1 MAEKFRGVDLLP
13 GSAERLGVA
22 RVSAPD
28 LLPPVSR
35 SEGARLRSLASM
47 ARALGRSGGV
57 LDVVE
62 RAITEGY
69 RVVDADSGSVSVL
82 DRPAGLVR
90 VLVNVGE
97 LSENEVGRPR
107 DETYRIA
114 EFPKLDQVISDL
126 RAWTCSRT
134 DPDADPGELA
144 LLVELDKGA
153 SLGAPVLVD
162 GELWGELYLTRH
174 VGRPAFDDE
183 DLAYVEALAAILA
196 SGVSRAV
203 RESRLTAL
211 AFEDPLTG
219 LANRRRLD
227 RVAATIFPART
238 HVVVVSV
245 DVNELKQINDRD
257 GHDAGD
263 RLLQAVGHALER
275 TSGELPGSLAARTGG
290 DEFCLLVPTGD
301 VRAVDEAVRR
311 FAAAVIDL
319 PHRAGVS
326 CGIASSHGV
335 TASASA
341 LFAAADQAMY
351 HAKRH
356 HLSDPHVVSLPS
368 D

>member
-1 MAEKFRGVDLLP
+1 
-13 GSAERLGVA
+13 
-22 RVSAPD
+22 
-28 LLPPVSR
+28 
-35 SEGARLRSLASM
+35 M
-47 ARALGRSGGV
+47 ARALGRAGGI

-90 VLVNVGE
+90 VLVNVGD
-97 LSENEVGRPR
+97 LSDSEVGRPK
-107 DETYRIA
+107 DETYLIA
-114 EFPKLDQVISDL
+114 DFPKLDQVISDL
-126 RAWTCSRT
+126 RAWTCSRE

-144 LLVELDKGA
+144 LLVELDKGS

-227 RVAATIFPART
+227 QVAATMFNSRAG
-238 HVVVVSV
+238 VVVVSL
-245 DVNELKQINDRD
+245 DLNALKQVNDQH

-263 RLLQAVGHALER
+263 RLLRAVGHELER

-311 FAAAVIDL
+311 FAAAVLDL
-319 PHRAGVS
+319 THPAGVS
-326 CGIASSHGV
+326 CGIASTRGV
-335 TASASA
+335 PTSPST
-341 LFAAADQAMY
+341 LFAAADRAMY

-356 HLSDPHVVSLPS
+356 HLSEPHCVTVPS
-368 D
+368 H